1 MADAGDDS
9 ALVSSPI
16 FVDITE
22 EGGIVA
28 THPEIAFTKRVA
40 PSGSDR
46 ETHNTIREMLVSL
59 GCALLPN
66 DFFEFDSSI
75 VKPSVRP
82 AVIRFARLF
91 EDLQD
96 RETKEFPVVSVFGH
110 ADPVGDP
117 AYNGSL
123 SRRRARAVHALLRHD
138 AETWEELHEQPFKG
152 DDWHGKAVPMML
164 AHLGVPEEQHASFQ
178 NRNGRLGLFRAYMN
192 SVCVKRDRASG
203 RIVPFVLDDAN
214 FLARG
219 EGKDLQGDLQG
230 CSEFNPVLI
239 LSDKRNKEFAKQKD
253 KTDRNA
259 ANAPNRR
266 VLLYL
271 FKPGTKIDP
280 AKWPC
285 PNAGGQKGVDA
296 CRKRLWSDE
305 KRRTAP
311 DPEKDRK
318 FTESRDTFG
327 CRFYHGIAGRSPC
340 ESVREQWVLRVLLDT
355 PKEGQEPKP
364 LRDRR
369 FLVVAGDAPGA
380 PQIRGRTDE
389 RGILR
394 IPLFDKKTT
403 MDLRLEVAVDP
414 ESPSQKEGPRT
425 PEELREIEK
434 SFARIKL
441 DAGALLPLEA
451 GDDAAR
457 QRLFNLGYGPDK
469 LEDFDA
475 KALELA
481 VLQFERLQKLPNPDG
496 KLDPDTTRKL
506 GEVHEPAIPPSE
518 PKDPET

>member
-1 MADAGDDS
+1 MAGEADDA

-16 FVDITE
+16 FVDVTE

-28 THPEIAFTKRVA
+28 THPEVGFTKRVA
-40 PSGSDR
+40 PSDSERD
-46 ETHNTIREMLVSL
+46 THNTIREMLAAV

-91 EDLQD
+91 EELADPK
-96 RETKEFPVVSVFGH
+96 TKELPLLSVFGH

-117 AYNGSL
+117 AYNSSL
-123 SRRRARAVHALLRHD
+123 ARRRARAVHALLRHD
-138 AETWEELHEQPFKG
+138 AETWDELHEQPFKG

-164 AHLGVPEEQHASFQ
+164 DHLGVPEAERAGFKG
-178 NRNGRLGLFRAYMN
+178 RNARLGLFRAYMN
-192 SVCVKRDRASG
+192 AVCVKRDRASG
-203 RIVPFVLDDAN
+203 RIVPFVLSEEN

-219 EGKDLQGDLQG
+219 EGKDAQGDLQG

-239 LSDKRNKEFAKQKD
+239 LSGRREKEFAKQKD
-253 KTDRNA
+253 KAERNA

-266 VLLYL
+266 VLVFL
-271 FKPGTKIDP
+271 FRPGTKIDP
-280 AKWPC
+280 ATWPC

-305 KRRTAP
+305 KRRLAP
-311 DPEKDRK
+311 DPERDRK
-318 FTESRDTFG
+318 FTEGRDTFG

-340 ESVREQWVLRVLLDT
+340 EAVREQWVLRVLLDT
-355 PKEGQEPKP
+355 PKQGEEPKP
-364 LRDRR
+364 LRERR
-369 FLVVAGDAPGA
+369 FFVTAGDAPGA

-394 IPLFDKKTT
+394 IPRFDKKTT

-425 PEELREIEK
+425 PEEMREIEK
-434 SFARIKL
+434 SFARFRL
-441 DAGALLPLEA
+441 DAGALLPLDA

-469 LEDFDA
+469 LESFDA
-475 KALELA
+475 ESQKLA
-481 VLQFERLQKLPNPDG
+481 VRQFQRLQQLDPANGELDPQTRERLG
-496 KLDPDTTRKL
+496 R
-506 GEVHEPAIPPSE
+506 VHEPAIPPSE